1 MSLAVVICIETSD
14 VRRDKVKSIVDSQNT
29 DYSIE
34 GQTASGQVVE
44 LLEPVCCNKHDELLL
59 DWNSVI

>member
-1 MSLAVVICIETSD
+1 M
-14 VRRDKVKSIVDSQNT
+14 KSIVDSQNT

-34 GQTASGQVVE
+34 GRAVPGQVVE
-44 LLEPVCCNKHDELLL
+44 LLEPVFCKKHDDLLV